1 MLMRTKQSELSEAH
15 AESIT
20 AAVMSSHIQA
30 EALLTL
36 KIGPEARTPEYW
48 TSMNDYI
55 QSDNNEQWKFV
66 CFLDQ
71 KRRQLHLR

>member
-1 MLMRTKQSELSEAH
+1 MRTKQSELSEAH

-36 KIGPEARTPEYW
+36 KIGPEARTPEY
-48 TSMNDYI
+48 
-55 QSDNNEQWKFV
+55 
-66 CFLDQ
+66 
-71 KRRQLHLR
+71 